1 MSSHLLVCF
10 VAAAAHADDL
20 ERRLR
25 LAAANLP
32 AVPGCRGATLYRD
45 RSATDRFVL
54 LEEWD
59 DETAHAVHLNAYV
72 QGREWQAITDSLAEQ
87 PQGRWLH
94 EVGPAADC

>member
-10 VAAAAHADDL
+10 VAAAGHADDL

-25 LAAANLP
+25 LAASNLP
-32 AVPGCRGATLYRD
+32 AVPGCRRATLYRD
-45 RSATDRFVL
+45 KSAAERFVL

-59 DETAHAVHLNAYV
+59 DETAHSAHLNVYV
-72 QGREWQAITDSLAEQ
+72 QGAEWHSIVASLSEQ

-94 EVGPAADC
+94 QIGSDTAC